1 MLTALILVLLNN
13 AGVAPSAQDLQ
24 NYKLKFRDRGH
35 HIHMDF
41 GSTRSPDMDGKAFTW
56 GAGYEYYIDHKFN
69 GISVEVLGQK
79 LGKLFKGPQDWWV
92 GGGIG
97 WWPVRDLKVF
107 MQAGA
112 LFDDLGTAVQAR
124 VGVGYR
130 LTFFMVA
137 AMPFVYVQTTDDGR
151 FSWSIGIRL
160 QY

>member
-1 MLTALILVLLNN
+1 MLMAAFIALLNTM
-13 AGVAPSAQDLQ
+13 GVAPTPEDLA
-24 NYKLKFRDRGH
+24 NYKLNFRERGH

-41 GSTRSPDMDGKAFTW
+41 GGTRPKSGGKATTW
-56 GAGYEYYIDHKFN
+56 GLGYEYYVDRQFN
-69 GISVEVLGQK
+69 AVSFEVLGQK

-97 WWPVRDLKVF
+97 WWPIRDLKIF

-112 LFDDLGTAVQAR
+112 LFDDLGTATQAR

-130 LTFFMVA
+130 FLFFMLGI
-137 AMPFVYVQTTDDGR
+137 MPFVYVQTTDDGR
-151 FSWSIGIRL
+151 FSWSIGVRI